1 MLRTQKTHFF
11 AYRLVSFLISSNLIG
26 CILTEDKEARC
37 SPCDSNAC
45 IDECRNCCPDGFFFD
60 VTSCNVTSTLTTTNW
75 TLSSLSSHN
84 STSATTITTTATP
97 STTLSTIQHSTQTDN
112 TTTTSNT
119 THNSTSLPAS
129 HTSSVPT
136 VPSTP
141 QIPDYCRKCEDPN
154 CAKCTNTICEHCL
167 KGYVLNETNGSCY
180 PNVPD
185 TSSTNN
191 AAIIGGAVG
200 GAVGGLLLVGLLV
213 LGVLYYRKRTQRRQR
228 MNDVN
233 LDQTDTEDQNP
244 RPKNPHLERQKSI
257 ELAEDIQRTHD
268 KVLRYTRDP
277 TTKRKN
283 SSNYEE
289 TDELE
294 DLGEAP
300 LPPQQ
305 NNDRK
310 GGKAHTSHSKFKQ
323 DAHDNAHENVYA
335 NSATLRQD
343 MDDSDGMYVNNKTVK
358 AEVARAFGAQKQS
371 TLTDDFSPESNDL
384 EDEQEIY
391 ANDDSELVKP
401 SNENEGHE
409 LYLNDALEEDE
420 IYLNVKK

>member
-1 MLRTQKTHFF
+1 
-11 AYRLVSFLISSNLIG
+11 
-26 CILTEDKEARC
+26 RC

-45 IDECRNCCPDGFFFD
+45 IEECSNCCPDGSFFD

-84 STSATTITTTATP
+84 STSATTISTTAPP
-97 STTLSTIQHSTQTDN
+97 STTLLTIQNSTPTDN

-119 THNSTSLPAS
+119 IHNSTSLPTS
-129 HTSSVPT
+129 HTSSAPT
-136 VPSTP
+136 APSTP
-141 QIPDYCRKCEDPN
+141 QIPYYCRKCEDPN
-154 CAKCTNTICEHCL
+154 CAKCTKTICENCV
-167 KGYVLNETNGSCY
+167 KGYVLNETNGTCY
-180 PNVPD
+180 KNVSG

-213 LGVLYYRKRTQRRQR
+213 LGVLYFRKWTRRRQR
-228 MNDVN
+228 MNDLN

-244 RPKNPHLERQKSI
+244 RPKNPHLEHQKSK

-305 NNDRK
+305 NNNHK
-310 GGKAHTSHSKFKQ
+310 GGKSHMSHSKFKQ
-323 DAHDNAHENVYA
+323 DAHDDAHENVYA

-343 MDDSDGMYVNNKTVK
+343 LDDPDGVYVNNKTVK
-358 AEVARAFGAQKQS
+358 AEVARASGAQKQS
-371 TLTDDFSPESNDL
+371 TRTDDFSPESKDL

-420 IYLNVKK
+420 IYLNVKI